1 MTRTFDEVA
10 WNWLELTSTD
20 TLSIVALAEKTVNT
34 TDGESKTRLG
44 RTAVKENGLANCV
57 SESDEKRANDA
68 RKKASKHTIESSC
81 CRWPCRRICLQ
92 SF

>member
-20 TLSIVALAEKTVNT
+20 TLSVVALAEKTVNT

-44 RTAVKENGLANCV
+44 RTAVKEDGLANCV
-57 SESDEKRANDA
+57 YLKSDENA
-68 RKKASKHTIESSC
+68 RMTREEGIKTYD
-81 CRWPCRRICLQ
+81 
-92 SF
+92 